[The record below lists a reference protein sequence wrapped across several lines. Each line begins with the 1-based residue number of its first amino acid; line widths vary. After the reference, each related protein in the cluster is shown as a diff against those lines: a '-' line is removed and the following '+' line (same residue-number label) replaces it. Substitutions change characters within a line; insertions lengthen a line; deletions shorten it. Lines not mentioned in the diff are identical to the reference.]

1 MPSPDG
7 FCRAYVDRGSV
18 AQGIGSPDGE
28 RNMAKKA
35 TVKFDRAGLASLG
48 AEKLAD
54 ILLDEAQ
61 ANKALKLRLQAALA
75 GAGGSDKIIAR
86 IDKRL
91 DQIERSASRITA
103 NRARELAAELGGLV
117 RTISG
122 ELRDDPVAA
131 AERMV
136 RMMAVLLGIMRRLY
150 DRSAKIEKLGE
161 EIDTAT
167 VSMIAAL
174 TPAHQVRLVP
184 VLDKVRGQDR
194 YGELGDIFSRLI
206 PVLEPD
212 AANEWRQLLER
223 GLGKDKD
230 QVRVLNLLQALAMK
244 RKDFD
249 EAMRLEELKPE
260 LHQDSFGL
268 AQYLFEAGR
277 FEPALEWVRRRP
289 KGMRVVDVNGVRGAV
304 GPEFGMG
311 ERKLLEADILERL
324 KRRDDA
330 QALRWREFV
339 ETFEPA
345 VLRTYISKLDDFA
358 EFEEMDKAFNLVM
371 GDKDI
376 HKALWFLIHW
386 PKLDLAAK
394 LVVDNAR
401 NWDGR
406 HYKILSE
413 AAELLADEQV
423 AAAIVLYRALVDDIL
438 RRGVSEAYLAAASYI
453 ASMDY
458 LTEQSGGSISRA
470 EHEDYMRKLRTRHGK
485 KYSFWSLV
493 PNDLR

>member
-1 MPSPDG
+1 
-7 FCRAYVDRGSV
+7 
-18 AQGIGSPDGE
+18 
-28 RNMAKKA
+28 MAKKA
-35 TVKFDRAGLASLG
+35 TAKFDRAGLASLG

-75 GAGGSDKIIAR
+75 GAGGSDKILGR

-91 DQIERSASRITA
+91 DQIERSVSGITA
-103 NRARELAAELGGLV
+103 NRARELAAELSGLV

-122 ELRDDPVAA
+122 ELGDDPVAA

-150 DRSAKIEKLGE
+150 DRSAKIEKLGD

-174 TPAHQVRLVP
+174 TPGHQVRLMP
-184 VLDKVRGQDR
+184 ALDKVRGQDR

-206 PVLEPD
+206 PVLAPD
-212 AANEWRQLLER
+212 AADEWRQVLER

-230 QVRVLNLLQALAMK
+230 QVRALHLLQALALK
-244 RKDFD
+244 REDFD
-249 EAMRLEELKPE
+249 EAIRLEEAKPE

-268 AQYLFEAGR
+268 AQCLFEAGR
-277 FEPALEWVRRRP
+277 FEQALEWVRRRP
-289 KGMRVVDVNGVRGAV
+289 KGMRVVNINGLKGAV

-324 KRRDDA
+324 KRRGDA
-330 QALRWREFV
+330 QELRWREFQD
-339 ETFEPA
+339 TFDPA

-371 GDKDI
+371 DDKDI
-376 HKALWFLIHW
+376 YKALWFLIQW

-394 LVVDNAR
+394 LVEDKSGS
-401 NWDGR
+401 WDGR
-406 HYKILSE
+406 HYNILSE
-413 AAELLADEQV
+413 AAERLAEEQA

-438 RRGVSEAYLAAASYI
+438 RRGVSEAYMAAASYI
-453 ASMDY
+453 TSMAH
-458 LTEQSGGSISRA
+458 LTEKSGGSISRA
-470 EHEDYMRKLRTRHGK
+470 DHEDYMRKLRIKHGK
-485 KYSFWSLV
+485 KYSFWSLL
-493 PNDLR
+493 PADLH